1 MAFLL
6 GVVVYGLLVS
16 APAQAAA
23 VGGTGP
29 CAAAT
34 SSAVLTGEDENGEP
48 LVVSG
53 TVFAPDGV
61 TPAPGVILYVY
72 QTNAR
77 GLYSERRGEPPRI
90 RGWLRTDAQGRFR
103 FTTIV
108 PGAYPGGRQAAH
120 IHTQLWGGGH
130 AWQWN
135 NDILFEG
142 DPNLGEREQQRS
154 AGLGRF
160 AFIKPPRGAITFDLR
175 LKAGGDRMQES
186 IAHGARACGLVP

>member
-1 MAFLL
+1 VAFMLA
-6 GVVVYGLLVS
+6 VVVYGLL
-16 APAQAAA
+16 AGGPAQPVAS
-23 VGGTGP
+23 GGTGP
-29 CAAAT
+29 CATAT
-34 SSAVLTGEDENGEP
+34 SNAVLTSEGEPGEP

-61 TPAPGVILYVY
+61 TPAPCVLLYVY
-72 QTNAR
+72 QTDATGVYNTQRNA
-77 GLYSERRGEPPRI
+77 PPRI

-108 PGAYPGGRQAAH
+108 PGAYPSGRQAAH

-130 AWQWN
+130 EWQWN

-142 DPNLGEREQQRS
+142 DPNVGERERQRS

-175 LKAGGDRMQES
+175 LKPRGDRMEQN
-186 IAHGARACGLVP
+186 IAHGARECGLG